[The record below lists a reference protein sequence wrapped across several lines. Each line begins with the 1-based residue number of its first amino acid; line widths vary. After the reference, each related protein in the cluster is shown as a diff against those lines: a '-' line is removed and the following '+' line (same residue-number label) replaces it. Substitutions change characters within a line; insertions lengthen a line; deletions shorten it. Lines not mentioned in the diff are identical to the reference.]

1 MLPIVLPQRIQAA
14 KKPEHVPG
22 QQIRHRRGG
31 RERGLGHRVIYT
43 WGGDGAAD
51 VCGGFV
57 PPLKKKSRERRK
69 RGSHATC
76 VRMVSSTN
84 I

>member
-1 MLPIVLPQRIQAA
+1 MLPIVLPQRTQAA

-43 WGGDGAAD
+43 WGGDGAA
-51 VCGGFV
+51 FI